1 MIGLNLFLVFQE
13 VFLLLYNKFEYM
25 RVDLYLNVH
34 CFVNKFILLMQIL
47 IIWEKYFD
55 LYFFIYSLI
64 QSVLIALGITHYF
77 IKVSALKLVNDDNYL
92 GMVLYL
98 LKERE
103 SKHIN
108 TIMTELINKHKS
120 KCCQTKCKLCKL
132 IYKKQMLTPEKLAAF
147 LYKTYIKDRKILFN
161 ETFEFKAIY
170 YLVDLYISFIF
181 EILFLKKILQ

>member
-1 MIGLNLFLVFQE
+1 M
-13 VFLLLYNKFEYM
+13 
-25 RVDLYLNVH
+25 
-34 CFVNKFILLMQIL
+34 
-47 IIWEKYFD
+47 
-55 LYFFIYSLI
+55 
-64 QSVLIALGITHYF
+64 
-77 IKVSALKLVNDDNYL
+77 VNDDNYL

-98 LKERE
+98 LKERD

-161 ETFEFKAIY
+161 ETYDPNFNSISLWCDGVARGKYNPECVGVFAITYKY
-170 YLVDLYISFIF
+170 YHPFYEQLVS
-181 EILFLKKILQ
+181 KNS